1 MISSLCSSMIFSENR
16 FPLFRI
22 MLYGPSV
29 SLSRRPCP
37 VRRFTVPDDGF
48 AELFLQDNLAA
59 IALGVERSNQ
69 NPSVRDHNDLRPLRC
84 LRDQARQGCNKSG
97 CRLVS
102 GSLRIIS
109 AGGRGEIRAATS
121 KR

>member
-1 MISSLCSSMIFSENR
+1 MISSLCSSMILAESR
-16 FPLFRI
+16 VPLVRI

-84 LRDQARQGCNKSG
+84 LRDQARQGG
-97 CRLVS
+97 QQIGMQARFGV
-102 GSLRIIS
+102 GD
-109 AGGRGEIRAATS
+109 
-121 KR
+121 